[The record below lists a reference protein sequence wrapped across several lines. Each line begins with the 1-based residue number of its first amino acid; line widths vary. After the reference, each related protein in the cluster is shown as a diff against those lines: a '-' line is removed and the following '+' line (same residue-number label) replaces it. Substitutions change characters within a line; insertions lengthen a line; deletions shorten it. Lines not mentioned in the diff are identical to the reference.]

1 MKANAGQTTNTHC
14 LYSVVGTI
22 LPELEISWSLVVDEL
37 QAKIN
42 SSKSKK
48 EVPVVAIR
56 KRSSNSKQCR
66 IIAHQVN
73 QKQIDLK

>member
-1 MKANAGQTTNTHC
+1 MKANAGQTTHC

-42 SSKSKK
+42 YIKSKK
-48 EVPVVAIR
+48 EVPVVAIH
-56 KRSSNSKQCR
+56 KRSSYSKQYY
-66 IIAHQVN
+66 VV
-73 QKQIDLK
+73 L

>member
-1 MKANAGQTTNTHC
+1 MKANAGQTTHC

-22 LPELEISWSLVVDEL
+22 LPELEISWNLVVDEL

-66 IIAHQVN
+66 IVAHQVN